1 MEKEILRDKNSKL
14 ILQQIFNNENITRV
28 RIAKNL
34 NMNKATVTNILND
47 LKNRHFVKEIGAGLS
62 TKSGGR
68 KPILLAINEKY
79 GYTISIDIGYN
90 NLEVMYNFFDGQVM
104 NVDSFVFKEK
114 TMPDVINT
122 IKKNI
127 NLNDKQGT
135 INGLLGISLSIH
147 GIVDNDRDIID
158 SSFLDLKNVSI
169 MDELKKITDVPI
181 NIENEANLSAIFER
195 DFSEKKISNLIAVSI
210 HKGIGAGLIIN
221 GRLYRGLN
229 GEAGELGRVLFHFQN
244 EKDYKLK
251 KIEEMYSQEAILNRL
266 EKKLKREL
274 NLKEMSQMYKV
285 SNATVTDEINRFIQM
300 IALLLH
306 NVNVQFNPDVIYLN
320 SPLIN
325 EIPDVMEGLKKE
337 LESMSSQNISIKLSS
352 NVKHSILLGA
362 ASYITHR
369 ILGMDH
375 LKLNF

>member
-158 SSFLDLKNVSI
+158 SPFLDLKNVSI

>member
-47 LKNRHFVKEIGAGLS
+47 LKNRHFVKEIGAGII

-158 SSFLDLKNVSI
+158 SPFLDLKNVSI

-325 EIPDVMEGLKKE
+325 EIPDVMEGLNKE